1 VIHVLLVRCPDRPG
15 IVAAVSRWVFE
26 QGGNITDADQYTDPG
41 TGDFFMRVAFEA
53 EAAGAAL
60 RASLEPLAGGFGM
73 LFALHDEDRL
83 PRVAVFAGKTP
94 HCLYDLLLNQRT
106 GELPGE
112 IALVVSNHA
121 DLEDVARHFDVP
133 FHHVDFSA
141 GKAGAEGRQR
151 ALLKASG
158 IELLVLARY
167 MQVLSGDFSAEWAG
181 RAINIHHSF
190 LPAFAG
196 ARPYH
201 QAWERGVKLI
211 GATAHYVTP
220 DLDEGPIIAQD
231 TRRVTHRDTAEGLA
245 RKGRDLERRVLTQAV
260 RLHLERRVLLAG
272 NRTVVFGG

>member
-1 VIHVLLVRCPDRPG
+1 MHVLLIRCADRPG
-15 IVAAVSRWVFE
+15 LVAAVSQWVFE
-26 QGGNITDADQYTDPG
+26 QGGNIDDADQHSEP
-41 TGDFFMRVAFEA
+41 TGDFFMRVAFD
-53 EAAGAAL
+53 AAADDVAL
-60 RASLEPLAGGFGM
+60 RASFEPLAVRFGM
-73 LFALHDEDRL
+73 TWELHHEGKR
-83 PRVAVFAGKTP
+83 PRVAVFASKTP
-94 HCLYDLLLNQRT
+94 YCLYDLLLNQRV

-112 IALVVSNHA
+112 IALIVSNHP
-121 DLEDVARHFDVP
+121 DLADVARHFEVP
-133 FHHVDFSA
+133 FHHIPLA
-141 GKAGAEGRQR
+141 ELGKAEAERRQR
-151 ALLKASG
+151 EILLREN
-158 IELLVLARY
+158 IDLVVLARY
-167 MQVLSGDFSAEWAG
+167 MQVLSGEFSAEWAG

-231 TRRVTHRDTAEGLA
+231 TRRVTHRDSAEGLA

-272 NRTVVFGG
+272 NRTVVFDG